1 MPLSD
6 EKLDEVLRA
15 DIVKLSRIMGIKLEG
30 GIGMEIKWIYAKAFG
45 KLPHEA
51 ACVVETLVAIAEQ
64 LEQLNKNLEKIKGAI
79 NTPK

>member
-6 EKLDEVLRA
+6 KELDEEIRVL
-15 DIVKLSRIMGIKLEG
+15 IIKLSRVMGLKLEG